1 MRALVLGGAGGMGQG
16 VARDLIKQ
24 QQVTDVVLGD
34 LYPDPERLAPKLRD
48 SEKVNLIKMDVND
61 HDGMVNTFKEIDVVI
76 NCAGPFYKT
85 AVPVAKAA
93 VEAKVNYIDI
103 CDDYEGTEILFNS
116 EIDKMAREAGITV
129 LTGMGSDPGTNN
141 VLVKW
146 YADRL
151 DSVDEIYLYWVVS
164 IAELAG
170 AAWDH
175 SLHMT
180 LGKIPQYLNGELV
193 HVEGGTEVVAE
204 EFLEPLGTCHVRYV
218 GHPQPLTIP
227 KYIKGVKNVI
237 IKGAL
242 IPQWVDELIKE
253 QKDTGFWQIIKT
265 ISNGELVHVEGG
277 TEVVAEEFLEPLGTC
292 HVRYVGHPQPLT
304 IPKYIKGVKNVVIK
318 GALIPQWV
326 DELIKQQKDTGFLGK
341 EPIDIKGTRVT
352 PYDLALKL
360 WETIPEG
367 RDNGPQAS
375 GLKVIVKGERDGKKV
390 TYTADMVG
398 RMAPGTGLPASI
410 AALMMDAGDVTEKGV
425 VAPEGCIDPDK
436 FLAAFLKRGA
446 RIHQTE
452 KISSMLEV

>member
-1 MRALVLGGAGGMGQG
+1 MRVLIIGGVGGMGQG

-24 QQVTDVVLGD
+24 EQVTDVILAD
-34 LYPDPERLAPKLRD
+34 LYPDPERLSTKLRENKKT
-48 SEKVNLIKMDVND
+48 SLIKMDVND
-61 HDGMVNTFKEIDVVI
+61 HDVMVKAFKDVNVVI
-76 NCAGPFYKT
+76 NTAGPFYKT
-85 AVPVAKAA
+85 AVPVARAA

-103 CDDYEGTEILFNS
+103 CDDYEGTQILFNS
-116 EIDKMAREAGITV
+116 DIDKMAKEAGITV

-141 VLVKW
+141 ILVKW

-151 DSVDEIYLYWVVS
+151 DKVDEIYLYWVVS

-180 LGKIPQYLNGELV
+180 LGKIPQYINGELIY
-193 HVEGGTEVVAE
+193 VEGGTEEVAE
-204 EFLEPLGTCHVRYV
+204 QFLEPLGTCHVRYV
-218 GHPQPLTIP
+218 GHPQPLTLP
-227 KYIKGVKNVI
+227 RYIKGVKNVI

-242 IPQWVDELIKE
+242 IPLWVDELIQE
-253 QKDTGFWQIIKT
+253 QKNTGLLDTK
-265 ISNGELVHVEGG
+265 
-277 TEVVAEEFLEPLGTC
+277 
-292 HVRYVGHPQPLT
+292 
-304 IPKYIKGVKNVVIK
+304 
-318 GALIPQWV
+318 
-326 DELIKQQKDTGFLGK
+326 
-341 EPIDIKGTRVT
+341 PIDIKGTQVT

-367 RDNGPQAS
+367 RDNGPQSS
-375 GLKVIVKGERDGKKV
+375 GLKVIVKGERDGKKI

-410 AALMMDAGDVTEKGV
+410 ASLMMDAGDVTVKGV

-436 FLAAFLKRGA
+436 FLGIFLKRGA

-452 KISSMLEV
+452 KIDSMFEVKE

>member
-24 QQVTDVVLGD
+24 PQVTGVVLAD
-34 LYPDPERLAPKLRD
+34 LFPDPARLAKKLRD
-48 SEKVNLIKMDVND
+48 SEKVTLIKMDVND
-61 HDGMVNTFKEIDVVI
+61 HAGMVNAFNGIDVII

-85 AVPVAKAA
+85 AVPVARAA

-103 CDDYEGTEILFNS
+103 CDDYEGTEIIFNS
-116 EIDKMAREAGITV
+116 EIGKMAKEAGITV
-129 LTGMGSDPGTNN
+129 LTGMGSDPVTNN

-151 DSVDEIYLYWVVS
+151 DSVEEIYLYWVVS

-193 HVEGGTEVVAE
+193 LVEGGTEEVAE

-227 KYIKGVKNVI
+227 KYIKGV
-237 IKGAL
+237 
-242 IPQWVDELIKE
+242 
-253 QKDTGFWQIIKT
+253 
-265 ISNGELVHVEGG
+265 
-277 TEVVAEEFLEPLGTC
+277 
-292 HVRYVGHPQPLT
+292 R
-304 IPKYIKGVKNVVIK
+304 NVVIK
-318 GALIPQWV
+318 GALIPLWV
-326 DELIKQQKDTGFLGK
+326 DELIKQQRDTGFLGQ

-352 PYDLALKL
+352 PYDLALRL
-360 WETIPEG
+360 WETIPAG

-410 AALMMDAGDVTEKGV
+410 AALMMDAGDVIEKGV

-436 FLAAFLKRGA
+436 FLAAFLQRGA

-452 KISSMLEV
+452 KISSMLTV

>member
-61 HDGMVNTFKEIDVVI
+61 HDGMVNTFKDIDVVI

-116 EIDKMAREAGITV
+116 EIDKTAREAGITV

-193 HVEGGTEVVAE
+193 HVEGGTEE
-204 EFLEPLGTCHVRYV
+204 
-218 GHPQPLTIP
+218 
-227 KYIKGVKNVI
+227 
-237 IKGAL
+237 
-242 IPQWVDELIKE
+242 
-253 QKDTGFWQIIKT
+253 
-265 ISNGELVHVEGG
+265 
-277 TEVVAEEFLEPLGTC
+277 VAEEFLEPLGTC

-318 GALIPQWV
+318 GALIPLWV
-326 DELIKQQKDTGFLGK
+326 DELIKEQKDAGFLGK
-341 EPIDIKGTRVT
+341 DPIDIKGTRVT

-360 WETIPEG
+360 WATIPEG

-375 GLKVIVKGERDGKKV
+375 GLKVIVKGQRAGQKV

-425 VAPEGCIDPDK
+425 VAPEGCIDPAK
-436 FLAAFLKRGA
+436 FLAVFLKRGA

>member
-1 MRALVLGGAGGMGQG
+1 MRAIVLGGAGGMGQG

-24 QQVTDVVLGD
+24 QQVTDVILAD
-34 LYPDPERLAPKLRD
+34 LYPDPERLALKLRD
-48 SEKVNLIKMDVND
+48 SEKATLIKMDVND
-61 HDGMVNTFKEIDVVI
+61 HDAMVNRFKEIDVVI

-93 VEAKVNYIDI
+93 VEAKKNYIDI
-103 CDDYEGTEILFNS
+103 CDDYEGTEILFS
-116 EIDKMAREAGITV
+116 SDIDKTAKEAGITV

-151 DSVDEIYLYWVVS
+151 DQVDDIYLYWVVS

-180 LGKIPQYLNGELV
+180 LGKIPQYINGELV
-193 HVEGGTEVVAE
+193 YVEGGTEEVAE
-204 EFLEPLGTCHVRYV
+204 KFLEPLGTCHVRYV
-218 GHPQPLTIP
+218 GHPQPLTLP
-227 KYIKGVKNVI
+227 RYIKGVKNVI

-242 IPQWVDELIKE
+242 IPLWVDELIKD
-253 QKDTGFWQIIKT
+253 QKNSG
-265 ISNGELVHVEGG
+265 L
-277 TEVVAEEFLEPLGTC
+277 LGT
-292 HVRYVGHPQPLT
+292 
-304 IPKYIKGVKNVVIK
+304 
-318 GALIPQWV
+318 
-326 DELIKQQKDTGFLGK
+326 
-341 EPIDIKGTRVT
+341 EPIDIKGIKVT

-360 WETIPEG
+360 WETIPKG
-367 RDNGPQAS
+367 RDNGPQSS

-410 AALMMDAGDVTEKGV
+410 ASLMMDAGDVTVKGV
-425 VAPEGCIDPDK
+425 VAPEGCIDAGK
-436 FLAAFLKRGA
+436 FLGAFLKRGA

-452 KISSMLEV
+452 IISSMFEV

>member
-1 MRALVLGGAGGMGQG
+1 MKALIIGGVGGMGQG

-24 QQVTDVVLGD
+24 EQVTSVILAD
-34 LYPDPERLAPKLRD
+34 LYPDPERLSTKLRE
-48 SEKVNLIKMDVND
+48 SEKSTLIKMDVND
-61 HDGMVNTFKEIDVVI
+61 HETMVNAFKEVDVVI
-76 NCAGPFYKT
+76 NTAGPFYKT

-116 EIDKMAREAGITV
+116 DIDKLAKEADITV

-151 DSVDEIYLYWVVS
+151 DKVDEIYLYWVVS
-164 IAELAG
+164 IAELEG

-180 LGKIPQYLNGELV
+180 LGKIPQYIDGKIV
-193 HVEGGTEVVAE
+193 SVEGGTEAVSE
-204 EFLEPLGTCHVRYV
+204 KFLEPLGICDVRYV
-218 GHPQPLTIP
+218 GHPQPLTLP
-227 KYIKGVKNVI
+227 KYIKGVKNII

-242 IPQWVDELIKE
+242 IPLWVDELIQE
-253 QKDTGFWQIIKT
+253 QKQTG
-265 ISNGELVHVEGG
+265 L
-277 TEVVAEEFLEPLGTC
+277 LGT
-292 HVRYVGHPQPLT
+292 
-304 IPKYIKGVKNVVIK
+304 
-318 GALIPQWV
+318 
-326 DELIKQQKDTGFLGK
+326 
-341 EPIDIKGTRVT
+341 EPIDINGTKVT

-360 WETIPEG
+360 WKTIPEG
-367 RDNGPQAS
+367 RDNGPQSS
-375 GLKVIVKGERDGKKV
+375 GLKVIVKGEKNGKKI

-410 AALMMDAGDVTEKGV
+410 ASLMMDAGDVTVKGV

-436 FLAAFLKRGA
+436 FLGAFLKRGA
-446 RIHQTE
+446 RIHQSQTIE
-452 KISSMLEV
+452 SMFETNN

>member
-1 MRALVLGGAGGMGQG
+1 MRALILGGAGGMGQG

-24 QQVTDVVLGD
+24 DPVTSLVLAD
-34 LYPDPERLAPKLRD
+34 LYPDPDRLAPKLRD
-48 SEKVNLIKMDVND
+48 SEKTKLVKMDVSD
-61 HDGMVNTFKEIDVVI
+61 HDGMVSAFKDTDVVI

-103 CDDYEGTEILFNS
+103 CDDYEGTEILFES
-116 EIDKMAREAGITV
+116 EIDKLARDAGITV

-141 VLVKW
+141 VLVKY

-180 LGKIPQYLNGELV
+180 LGKIPQYIDGKLV
-193 HVEGGTEVVAE
+193 HVEGGTEPVAE
-204 EFLEPLGTCHVRYV
+204 QFLEPLGTCHVRYV

-227 KYIKGVKNVI
+227 KYIKGVRNVI

-242 IPQWVDELIKE
+242 IPLWVDELIKE
-253 QKDTGFWQIIKT
+253 QKDTGFLST
-265 ISNGELVHVEGG
+265 EPVEIRG
-277 TEVVAEEFLEPLGTC
+277 TT
-292 HVRYVGHPQPLT
+292 
-304 IPKYIKGVKNVVIK
+304 
-318 GALIPQWV
+318 
-326 DELIKQQKDTGFLGK
+326 
-341 EPIDIKGTRVT
+341 VT

-360 WETIPEG
+360 WEKIPEG
-367 RDNGPQAS
+367 RDNGPQSS
-375 GLKVIVKGERDGKKV
+375 GLKVIVKGTRDGKHV

-410 AALMMDAGDVTEKGV
+410 ASLMMDAGDVTEKGV
-425 VAPEGCIDPDK
+425 VAPEGCIAPEK

-446 RIHQTE
+446 KIHQTE
-452 KISSMLEV
+452 TISSLFEV

>member
-1 MRALVLGGAGGMGQG
+1 MRALIIGGVGGMGQG
-16 VARDLIKQ
+16 VARDLVKQ
-24 QQVTDVVLGD
+24 ERVSDVILAD
-34 LYPDPERLAPKLRD
+34 LYPDQERLSVKLRE
-48 SEKVNLIKMDVND
+48 SEKTTLVKMDVND
-61 HDGMVNTFKEIDVVI
+61 HDAMVTAFRDVNVVI
-76 NCAGPFYKT
+76 NTAGPFYKT

-93 VEAKVNYIDI
+93 VAAKVNYIDI

-116 EIDKMAREAGITV
+116 EIDQLAKEAGITV

-151 DSVDEIYLYWVVS
+151 DEVDDIYLYWVVS

-180 LGKIPQYLNGELV
+180 LGKIPQYINGELV
-193 HVEGGTEVVAE
+193 YVEGGTDVVAE
-204 EFLEPLGTCHVRYV
+204 QFLEPLGTCHVRYV
-218 GHPQPLTIP
+218 GHPQPLTLP

-242 IPQWVDELIKE
+242 IPLWVDELIKE
-253 QKDTGFWQIIKT
+253 QKDTGFLNT
-265 ISNGELVHVEGG
+265 
-277 TEVVAEEFLEPLGTC
+277 
-292 HVRYVGHPQPLT
+292 
-304 IPKYIKGVKNVVIK
+304 
-318 GALIPQWV
+318 
-326 DELIKQQKDTGFLGK
+326 
-341 EPIDIKGTRVT
+341 EPIDIKGVEVT

-360 WETIPEG
+360 WETIPVG
-367 RDNGPQAS
+367 RDNGPQSS
-375 GLKVIVKGERDGKKV
+375 GLKVIVKGTRNGDAV

-410 AALMMDAGDVTEKGV
+410 AALMMNAGDVAEKGV

-436 FLAAFLKRGA
+436 FLAAFIARGA

-452 KISSMLEV
+452 TIASMFKPDK

>member
-1 MRALVLGGAGGMGQG
+1 MRALIIGGVGGMGQG
-16 VARDLIKQ
+16 VARDLVKQ
-24 QQVTDVVLGD
+24 ERVSDVILAD
-34 LYPDPERLAPKLRD
+34 LYPDQERLSAKLRE
-48 SEKVNLIKMDVND
+48 SEKTTLVKMDVND
-61 HDGMVNTFKEIDVVI
+61 YDAMVTAFRDVDVVI
-76 NCAGPFYKT
+76 NTAGPFYKT

-93 VEAKVNYIDI
+93 VAAKVNYIDI

-116 EIDKMAREAGITV
+116 EIDQLAKGAGITV

-151 DSVDEIYLYWVVS
+151 DQVDDIYLYWVVS

-180 LGKIPQYLNGELV
+180 LGKIPQYINGELV
-193 HVEGGTEVVAE
+193 YVEGGTDVVAE
-204 EFLEPLGTCHVRYV
+204 NFLEPLGTCHVRYV
-218 GHPQPLTIP
+218 GHPQPLTLP

-242 IPQWVDELIKE
+242 IPLWVDELIKE
-253 QKDTGFWQIIKT
+253 QKDTGFL
-265 ISNGELVHVEGG
+265 N
-277 TEVVAEEFLEPLGTC
+277 TEPM
-292 HVRYVGHPQPLT
+292 H
-304 IPKYIKGVKNVVIK
+304 IKGVEV
-318 GALIPQWV
+318 
-326 DELIKQQKDTGFLGK
+326 
-341 EPIDIKGTRVT
+341 R
-352 PYDLALKL
+352 PYDMALKL
-360 WETIPEG
+360 WETIPVG
-367 RDNGPQAS
+367 RDNGPQSS
-375 GLKVIVKGERDGKKV
+375 GLKVIVKGTRNGDAV

-410 AALMMDAGDVTEKGV
+410 AALMMDAGDVAEKGV

-436 FLAAFLKRGA
+436 FLAAFIARGA

-452 KISSMLEV
+452 TIASMFKPDK

>member
-1 MRALVLGGAGGMGQG
+1 MRALIIGGVGGMGQG

-24 QQVTDVVLGD
+24 DRVESVILAD
-34 LYPDPERLAPKLRD
+34 LYPDPARLSAKLRD
-48 SEKVNLIKMDVND
+48 SEKTTLVKMDVKD
-61 HDGMVNTFKEIDVVI
+61 HDAMVKAFGDVNVVI
-76 NCAGPFYKT
+76 NTAGPFYKT

-93 VEAKVNYIDI
+93 VQAKVNYIDI
-103 CDDYEGTEILFNS
+103 CDDYEGTEVLFNS
-116 EIDKMAREAGITV
+116 EIDRLAKDAGITV

-151 DSVDEIYLYWVVS
+151 DEVDDIYLYWVVS

-180 LGKIPQYLNGELV
+180 LGKIPQYINGELV
-193 HVEGGTEVVAE
+193 YVEGGTDAVAE
-204 EFLEPLGTCHVRYV
+204 KFLEPLGTCHVRYV

-227 KYIKGVKNVI
+227 KYITEVKNVI

-242 IPQWVDELIKE
+242 IPLWVDELIKE
-253 QKDTGFWQIIKT
+253 QKDSGLL
-265 ISNGELVHVEGG
+265 N
-277 TEVVAEEFLEPLGTC
+277 TEPMD
-292 HVRYVGHPQPLT
+292 
-304 IPKYIKGVKNVVIK
+304 IKGVK
-318 GALIPQWV
+318 
-326 DELIKQQKDTGFLGK
+326 
-341 EPIDIKGTRVT
+341 VT

-367 RDNGPQAS
+367 RDNGPQSS
-375 GLKVIVKGERDGKKV
+375 GLKVIVKGKRGGNKV
-390 TYTADMVG
+390 TYTADMAG

-410 AALMMDAGDVTEKGV
+410 ASLMMDAGEVKAAGV

-436 FLAAFLKRGA
+436 FLSAFIARGA
-446 RIHQTE
+446 RIHQSE
-452 KISSMLEV
+452 KIASMFATDNDGVLKRR

>member
-1 MRALVLGGAGGMGQG
+1 MRAIVLGGAGGMGQG

-24 QQVTDVVLGD
+24 QQVTDVILAD

-48 SEKVNLIKMDVND
+48 SEKATLIKMDVND
-61 HDGMVNTFKEIDVVI
+61 HDAMVDAFKQIDVVI

-93 VEAKVNYIDI
+93 VEAKKNYIDI

-116 EIDKMAREAGITV
+116 DIDKMAKEAGITV

-151 DSVDEIYLYWVVS
+151 DQVDEIYLYWVVS

-180 LGKIPQYLNGELV
+180 LGKIPQYINGELV
-193 HVEGGTEVVAE
+193 YVEGGTGEVAE
-204 EFLEPLGTCHVRYV
+204 QFLAPLGTCHVRYV
-218 GHPQPLTIP
+218 GHPQPLTLP
-227 KYIKGVKNVI
+227 RYIKGLKNVI

-242 IPQWVDELIKE
+242 IPLWVDELIKE
-253 QKDTGFWQIIKT
+253 QKNTG
-265 ISNGELVHVEGG
+265 L
-277 TEVVAEEFLEPLGTC
+277 LGT
-292 HVRYVGHPQPLT
+292 
-304 IPKYIKGVKNVVIK
+304 
-318 GALIPQWV
+318 
-326 DELIKQQKDTGFLGK
+326 
-341 EPIDIKGTRVT
+341 EPIDIKGTKVT

-360 WETIPEG
+360 WETIPKG
-367 RDNGPQAS
+367 RDNGPQSS

-410 AALMMDAGDVTEKGV
+410 ASLMMDAGDVTVKGV
-425 VAPEGCIDPDK
+425 VAPEGCIDPAK
-436 FLAAFLKRGA
+436 FLGAFLKRGA

-452 KISSMLEV
+452 TISSMFDLK